1 MLIRRCKSMKDR
13 QLKWQKEKRTKGQTM
28 MYKTLH
34 RKLKMTTND
43 ITDQIN
49 ITIYLLHYLIKL
61 RGLYLIN
68 HVSAYALATG
78 GGGVWILPSGT
89 NSPPT
94 EVSNR

>member
-1 MLIRRCKSMKDR
+1 MLIRRRKSMKDR
-13 QLKWQKEKRTKGQTM
+13 QLKWQKEKRQTM

-78 GGGVWILPSGT
+78 GGGGVDITLGD
-89 NSPPT
+89 
-94 EVSNR
+94 